1 MATGF
6 VGIGFV
12 IIFYSLFVNN
22 NFFRIPTQ
30 PSDRIDP
37 LTNHSPPVGL
47 PLDSDI
53 ASHCS

>member
-12 IIFYSLFVNN
+12 IIFYSPFVNN

-53 ASHCS
+53 ASHCR